1 LKTWFIVDLLAT
13 MPTELILA
21 GAESVG
27 LEEDISKTSKVLKM
41 TRMLRIFKVIKER
54 NKLAKYL
61 REIVTISVTS
71 ERMFFFML
79 IFVTLVHI
87 CSCLWVFAGR
97 YDPTQPNWIFSEGF
111 GEIDD
116 F

>member
-1 LKTWFIVDLLAT
+1 
-13 MPTELILA
+13 MPTQLILT
-21 GAESVG
+21 GAESAG

-79 IFVTLVHI
+79 IFMTLVHI
-87 CSCLWVFAGR
+87 CSCLWVFAGS
-97 YDPTQPNWIFSEGF
+97 YDPNLPNWIMTQGF
-111 GEIDD
+111 EEMND